1 MRGGGTRG
9 GLPPVLRSL
18 SPETLGDSLGVADS
32 HRIGLG
38 GPVPLPPKHL
48 SPPVARH
55 QPEREAE
62 AEAEAVQGEESPPG
76 EREGRSRV
84 KQRVG
89 WFKGVGS
96 SILPYD
102 RLDASGRHSF
112 TPREA
117 KFHPVSLY

>member
-1 MRGGGTRG
+1 MGGGGTRED
-9 GLPPVLRSL
+9 PPVLRSL
-18 SPETLGDSLGVADS
+18 SPETLGDSLDVAES
-32 HRIGLG
+32 QKTGLG
-38 GPVPLPPKHL
+38 GPEPLPPKHL
-48 SPPVARH
+48 SPPEARH
-55 QPEREAE
+55 QPEGEAE
-62 AEAEAVQGEESPPG
+62 AEAEADQGEESPPG